1 MALGNIGK
9 TLDFMRGSC
18 NVNGSFTRNE
28 SQLLSLSGNDNPTA
42 RSRFVSSV
50 SSVWSIGGKISG
62 NPWWWLGFD
71 YSINYSDSQLA
82 MNGLGESWL
91 STLRNQLSIII
102 TPHRKWQWTVSAE
115 HYRNE
120 LTEDNYKNMF
130 LLDTKLIF
138 KYNKHL
144 EFSAS
149 LSNIFNQRTYNYTTY
164 TQLYSFESQRWLR
177 GRELLISISLRK

>member
-1 MALGNIGK
+1 MENELLLNI
-9 TLDFMRGSC
+9 MPQR
-18 NVNGSFTRNE
+18 RWE
-28 SQLLSLSGNDNPTA
+28 
-42 RSRFVSSV
+42 
-50 SSVWSIGGKISG
+50 WHISG
-62 NPWWWLGFD
+62 
-71 YSINYSDSQLA
+71 
-82 MNGLGESWL
+82 
-91 STLRNQLSIII
+91 
-102 TPHRKWQWTVSAE
+102 E